1 MKPALIAAPQGRAD
15 EAADL
20 LAAVGLFPLAAR
32 MRLVAAEE
40 ARGDG
45 RHADAAGH
53 AERALA
59 FFTGV
64 GASRYAD
71 KATELLKT
79 VR

>member
-1 MKPALIAAPQGRAD
+1 
-15 EAADL
+15 
-20 LAAVGLFPLAAR
+20 

>member
-1 MKPALIAAPQGRAD
+1 
-15 EAADL
+15 
-20 LAAVGLFPLAAR
+20 

-53 AERALA
+53 AGRALA
-59 FFTGV
+59 FFTCV